1 MKDLLEVWIISID
14 FGELFNFA
22 RPRLPSSCCATR
34 SQSLLCLLS
43 LMLRCLA

>member
-14 FGELFNFA
+14 FGELFNFS